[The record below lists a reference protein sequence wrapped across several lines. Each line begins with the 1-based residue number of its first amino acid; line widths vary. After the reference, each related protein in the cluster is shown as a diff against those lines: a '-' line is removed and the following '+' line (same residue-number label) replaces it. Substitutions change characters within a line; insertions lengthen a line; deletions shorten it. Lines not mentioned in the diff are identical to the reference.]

1 MPTLTYQQLLQ
12 VIKEYVNENKI
23 SVESLSVTRNNIVG
37 LADKIGAVITLDNTF
52 TDKLSIFDAGTMNFG
67 RTVEEWYEDLIL
79 PTDYDSEGAGA
90 LSPSD
95 PSYRPVAY
103 SYALDKKKFKTTR
116 RYNDVERAVNN
127 EAEFVEIIAKITKR
141 LYDSFTSFI
150 YASKRQAL
158 GVLAKMC
165 INEMN
170 ETAVYSASG
179 NYSVNTVLKESS
191 GSNTRGI
198 VFKPYKSS
206 LNLLWADAVKQGYI
220 VPLDLVSTMSFP
232 ADTPTGEAFIKQVK
246 KDAEIANDES
256 QGHSLNGNSLGAT
269 SDLVLVLK
277 QGVMPSIDVDTLAG
291 AFHQDRL
298 AFNAEPIVVP
308 DFGTDENNVFAI
320 LTDSRT
326 IRMFNNYRA
335 LREQENADGDF
346 INYFLH
352 TENTMHI
359 SRNTFVKIY
368 RAS

>member
-141 LYDSFTSFI
+141 LYDSFTSFM
-150 YASKRQAL
+150 YASKLDRF
-158 GVLAKMC
+158 KMF
-165 INEMN
+165 
-170 ETAVYSASG
+170 
-179 NYSVNTVLKESS
+179 KENVRS
-191 GSNTRGI
+191 
-198 VFKPYKSS
+198 
-206 LNLLWADAVKQGYI
+206 
-220 VPLDLVSTMSFP
+220 
-232 ADTPTGEAFIKQVK
+232 AFI
-246 KDAEIANDES
+246 
-256 QGHSLNGNSLGAT
+256 
-269 SDLVLVLK
+269 
-277 QGVMPSIDVDTLAG
+277 
-291 AFHQDRL
+291 
-298 AFNAEPIVVP
+298 
-308 DFGTDENNVFAI
+308 
-320 LTDSRT
+320 DS
-326 IRMFNNYRA
+326 
-335 LREQENADGDF
+335 EQ
-346 INYFLH
+346 
-352 TENTMHI
+352 
-359 SRNTFVKIY
+359 
-368 RAS
+368 